1 VARLFIAEPP
11 AAYARRPRLVV
22 DASVLAA
29 AVFAEAALD
38 DAVAW
43 MRGRA
48 LCAPHLV
55 DYELANV
62 ALNKLR
68 RRSIVGAAAFSALD
82 ALASLD
88 LERHAIAP
96 VDVLALAVQY
106 GLTAYDAAY
115 LWLAGNLQAPLATF
129 DAALGAA
136 AQKHLGGGRTA

>member
-1 VARLFIAEPP
+1 MVRLIVAEPP
-11 AAYARRPRLVV
+11 AAYALRPLLVV

-29 AVFAEAALD
+29 AVFAEASLD

-55 DYELANV
+55 DYELANA
-62 ALNKLR
+62 ALNKVR
-68 RRSIVGAAAFSALD
+68 GRSIAGPAAVHALD
-82 ALASLD
+82 ALATLD

-96 VDVLALAVQY
+96 GEVLELAVQY
-106 GLTAYDAAY
+106 RITAYDAAY

-129 DAALGAA
+129 DAELGAA
-136 AQKHLGGGRTA
+136 ARKYLGGSSAG